1 MVRSFRELLSE
12 TLIDGATQSA
22 LDRQAMQRSLNAV
35 PVQARG
41 RQEAWASLQIAE
53 LFESAVL
60 WLGWRL
66 QPRQIDWVE
75 RHHV

>member
-1 MVRSFRELLSE
+1 MAQTFRELLSE
-12 TLIDGATQSA
+12 KLICGAMDSA
-22 LDRQAMQRSLNAV
+22 RDRQAMRRSLNAV
-35 PVQARG
+35 PMHARG
-41 RQEAWASLQIAE
+41 RRQAVASLQTAE